1 MSNWMAEI
9 TKTRDGQNL
18 KQAVK
23 NAKGNSR
30 LKKHRDESTKSN
42 INMTCAVGNKKPGL
56 EGLFTG

>member
-9 TKTRDGQNL
+9 TKTRDGQDL

-42 INMTCAVGNKKPGL
+42 INVTCCSGK
-56 EGLFTG
+56 